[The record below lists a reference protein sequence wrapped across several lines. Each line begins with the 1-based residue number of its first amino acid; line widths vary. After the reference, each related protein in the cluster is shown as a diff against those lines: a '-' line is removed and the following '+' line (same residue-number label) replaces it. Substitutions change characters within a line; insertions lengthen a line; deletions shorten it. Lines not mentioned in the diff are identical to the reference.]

1 MKMVKC
7 DFHSASLAPD
17 ALLNELAK
25 QLQPT
30 VRLSPVVELVRFP
43 QNTNGIADSQA
54 KNQAAC
60 HHVD

>member
-7 DFHSASLAPD
+7 EFHSASLAPD

-25 QLQPT
+25 QLQAA

-54 KNQAAC
+54 KNQAA
-60 HHVD
+60 